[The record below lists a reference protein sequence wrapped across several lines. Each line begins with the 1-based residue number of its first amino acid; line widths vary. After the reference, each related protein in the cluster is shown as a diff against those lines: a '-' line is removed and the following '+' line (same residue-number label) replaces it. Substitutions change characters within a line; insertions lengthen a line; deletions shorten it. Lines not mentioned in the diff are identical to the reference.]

1 MYLRHWLPK
10 RHWLLWQKPPQLP
23 LPALFLAL
31 RRSIHPCS
39 FPLLIRSVYPEHTE
53 AERAATLSEDRK
65 CKTKQQ
71 HRVGAGLPISKPRQS
86 NATHGHTKRRAT
98 QKPMTEREKTNK
110 QTKPY
115 VLCYFSFF
123 SISLK
128 TGEFKLESELCLWV
142 SQSWTAVWNE
152 RKRICCLVRLHVS
165 LWIHERYYGIY
176 SVMLARKSI
185 CVFVKGSPVLCWSCQ
200 HPRDF
205 WSSAC
210 TLDSLL

>member
-1 MYLRHWLPK
+1 MLGLGCQSQSLDSKMQHTGTLNAEQLRSLWLK
-10 RHWLLWQKPPQLP
+10 
-23 LPALFLAL
+23 
-31 RRSIHPCS
+31 
-39 FPLLIRSVYPEHTE
+39 
-53 AERAATLSEDRK
+53 ER
-65 CKTKQQ
+65 
-71 HRVGAGLPISKPRQS
+71 
-86 NATHGHTKRRAT
+86 
-98 QKPMTEREKTNK
+98 K
-110 QTKPY
+110 QTSKQNHMCF
-115 VLCYFSFF
+115 VIFLFF